1 MWVECFPLL
10 IALLLKGKFDHHS
23 MITLTKIQN
32 NVLRESLQI
41 LKYSN
46 RLVITGKAGTGK
58 TTLVKFLIEK
68 LKLETQ
74 HRYKYSV
81 CSAPTNK
88 AVKVLRD
95 KIGMDFDRN
104 RFCTIHSALRL
115 KRDIDPASG
124 VVSFKPDSYN
134 NSIPLEKVSLLIID
148 EASMVNKEILS
159 YIEKNTKDIKVIFIG
174 DEGQLPTVGEPFSP
188 VFHAEYPILEL
199 TEIIRQAEDNPI
211 IYLSRN
217 LSYIRNRVSNRTDIG
232 GYIFSNDFGSVISTL
247 AAINGSDKLKY
258 LAWTNQDIDY
268 VNKKVREA
276 IYGTPAKIEIGES
289 LIFNT
294 PYKDFFTNDEVK
306 VRKLSIE
313 EGTFTAY
320 KKHNPHYSVDNFNT
334 PQYLENTRKLKYYVV
349 NDNIR
354 ILHESS
360 EGMFT
365 DMKKDMRKKCIEKLV
380 NWRDFYE
387 FVEQFAD
394 VKYNHA
400 ISIHK
405 SQGSTYNQVIINIK
419 NCMLNKDIDEREKL
433 LYTAI
438 TRAKE
443 LVILYNT

>member
-10 IALLLKGKFDHHS
+10 IALLLKGKFDNHS

-32 NVLRESLQI
+32 NILRESLQI
-41 LKYSN
+41 LKTSN

-58 TTLVKFLIEK
+58 TTLVKFLIQE
-68 LKLETQ
+68 LKKDNL
-74 HRYKYSV
+74 HRFKYSV

-124 VVSFKPDSYN
+124 VVSFKPDPYN

-174 DEGQLPTVGEPFSP
+174 DEGQLPPVGELFSP

-211 IYLSRN
+211 IDLSRN

-294 PYKDFFTNDEVK
+294 PYKDFFTNDEVE
-306 VRKLSIE
+306 VHKLSIE

-320 KKHNPHYSVDNFNT
+320 KKHNPYYSVDNFNT